1 MPDKNAGSQI
11 NKTWRET
18 NSAVDWDGTTAT
30 IHLDGDKPIVGVG
43 INLSADAEV
52 TFDAV
57 IGGVNHEINKDDE
70 TPLSLTMTA
79 ANPIYRLFTEFAGVR
94 TLLITADSSQ
104 TNATITTYQVS

>member
-1 MPDKNAGSQI
+1 MPDKKAGGQI
-11 NKTWRET
+11 DKTWAET
-18 NSAVDWDGTTAT
+18 NTAVDWDGTSVT
-30 IHLDGDKPIVGVG
+30 IQLDGNKPIIGMA

-57 IGGVNHEINKDDE
+57 IGGVDHEINKDDE

-94 TLLITADSSQ
+94 ALKITANASQ